1 MADINTVATTDT
13 FDTWRSVTNSVVT
26 KLNTIQAD
34 ADTLK
39 FTFSTSEPADTAD
52 AQLSDNEA
60 IIYLYNNGT
69 AIELRVKY
77 KLAGSDPVTQK
88 VTLTTVT

>member
-34 ADTLK
+34 ADTIK
-39 FTFSTSEPADTAD
+39 FTFSTSEPTDAAD
-52 AQLSDNEA
+52 AQLSNNEG
-60 IIYLYNNGT
+60 IIYIFDTGSG
-69 AIELRVKY
+69 IDLRFKIKNSSGV
-77 KLAGSDPVTQK
+77 VTQWK
-88 VTLTTVT
+88 VDLTQIT